1 MQSIFSIGC
10 FFSTADNSR
19 VAVSSEVW
27 LYWAVVLP
35 LTGVVLT
42 VWLSWLRLEKIRA
55 HKEEDEEIGV
65 V

>member
-1 MQSIFSIGC
+1 MQSIFSIGR
-10 FFSTADNSR
+10 FFSTANNSR
-19 VAVSSEVW
+19 VTVSSEIW
-27 LYWAVVLP
+27 LYWAIVLP

-42 VWLSWLRLEKIRA
+42 VWLSWLRLEKTRA